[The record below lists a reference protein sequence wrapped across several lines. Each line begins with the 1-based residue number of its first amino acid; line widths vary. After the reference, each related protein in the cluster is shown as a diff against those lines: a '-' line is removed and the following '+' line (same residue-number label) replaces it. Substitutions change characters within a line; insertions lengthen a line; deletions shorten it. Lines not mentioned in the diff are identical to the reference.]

1 MISSYIIEGIDFLG
15 KSTLIKG
22 LRNKLGY
29 FEVIHYQKPELLDFY
44 DSENKSDRLFKYQR
58 DSFNGMF
65 NLLKSNANII
75 FDRGH
80 LGESVYSPI
89 YRNYDGTYVFSLELE
104 HGIHLLDHVKL
115 ILLVEDFTVSRH
127 FVDDGESFD
136 ITKREQEQQLFIAAF
151 ERSRISNKK
160 MICVTDKNTGRFMP
174 KEWILQQATQ

>member
-1 MISSYIIEGIDFLG
+1 MTSSYIIEGIDFLG

-44 DSENKSDRLFKYQR
+44 DGENKSDRLRNYQR

-89 YRNYDGTYVFSLELE
+89 YRNYDGGYVFDLELG
-104 HGIHLLDHVKL
+104 HGVHLLDHVKL
-115 ILLVEDFTVSRH
+115 ILLVEDFSVSRH

-136 ITKREQEQQLFIAAF
+136 ITKRRQEQDLFIDAF
-151 ERSRISNKK
+151 NRSRITNKK
-160 MICVTDKNTGRFMP
+160 IINVTNQMTGFFMP
-174 KEWILQQATQ
+174 KEWILEQAVW